1 MLDEKQIRVVFL
13 FDFKMGR
20 KSAETTHNI
29 NNWPG
34 TAN

>member
-1 MLDEKQIRVVFL
+1 MMLDEKQIRVVFL

-29 NNWPG
+29 NN
-34 TAN
+34 